1 MCSLLLPDHPNAFL
15 FPQVKGGENS
25 IPERL
30 VITAIALKRGREGIG
45 EGRGTWKTK
54 NIRKKDRHLE
64 IVRPVVPSYF
74 FRFRG
79 RMSTGGFFL
88 ISQALIISSTQSPML
103 LVSALIKAPIT
114 RPLYTQPIS
123 PYSLFRPPLRPQ
135 SHPTLPNFPLG
146 GRQTPERPPCPVKK
160 CFM

>member
-1 MCSLLLPDHPNAFL
+1 M
-15 FPQVKGGENS
+15 KGGENS

-54 NIRKKDRHLE
+54 NIRKKDRQLE

-79 RMSTGGFFL
+79 RMSTGGVFF
-88 ISQALIISSTQSPML
+88 
-103 LVSALIKAPIT
+103 
-114 RPLYTQPIS
+114 
-123 PYSLFRPPLRPQ
+123 
-135 SHPTLPNFPLG
+135 
-146 GRQTPERPPCPVKK
+146 
-160 CFM
+160 